1 MIQMFSCAV
10 YNSMNIYRLPTMTTK
25 KTLVDRMK
33 IYYKDLHAADLSD
46 LHNIYADNIVF
57 KDPVHKI
64 QGLVELEDYFQALC
78 IDLSDCRFEFLDE
91 LVSDDSAY
99 IKWIMHFRHPKL
111 GNRLISVRGVSHLKF
126 SDRIDF
132 QEDFYDMGA
141 MLYEQLPLLGNVTRW
156 LRHRLAS

>member
-1 MIQMFSCAV
+1 MIQMFFHSV
-10 YNSMNIYRLPTMTTK
+10 YNFNNAQRSPMMNKNMPLINRLKRYCTN
-25 KTLVDRMK
+25 LQE
-33 IYYKDLHAADLSD
+33 ADLSE
-46 LHNIYADNIVF
+46 LHTIYADTIVF
-57 KDPVHKI
+57 KDPVHTI

-78 IDLSDCRFEFLDE
+78 ADLSDCRFEYLDE
-91 LVSDDSAY
+91 LVSENSAY

-126 SDRIDF
+126 SDLIEF

-141 MLYEQLPLLGNVTRW
+141 MLYEQLPILGNVTRW